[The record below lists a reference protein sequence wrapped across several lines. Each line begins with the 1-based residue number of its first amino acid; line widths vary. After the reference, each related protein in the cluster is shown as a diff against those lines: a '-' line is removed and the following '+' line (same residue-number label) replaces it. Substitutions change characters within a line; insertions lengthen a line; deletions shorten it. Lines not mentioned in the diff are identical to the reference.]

1 MLRGRGNGRRC
12 YLFLSILGTKREAE
26 HKYIPFSIKDYEV
39 VS

>member
-1 MLRGRGNGRRC
+1 MDDGRWD

-26 HKYIPFSIKDYEV
+26 HKYIPFRVKDYEV

>member
-1 MLRGRGNGRRC
+1 MEGSVI
-12 YLFLSILGTKREAE
+12 YFSLFLEQKREAE